1 MIFKQ
6 DQNYWAVF
14 YANEET
20 LIVQTYS
27 GLGLTA
33 IDHLYPAIGYRQ

>member
-14 YANEET
+14 YANEEA

-27 GLGLTA
+27 GLA
-33 IDHLYPAIGYRQ
+33 